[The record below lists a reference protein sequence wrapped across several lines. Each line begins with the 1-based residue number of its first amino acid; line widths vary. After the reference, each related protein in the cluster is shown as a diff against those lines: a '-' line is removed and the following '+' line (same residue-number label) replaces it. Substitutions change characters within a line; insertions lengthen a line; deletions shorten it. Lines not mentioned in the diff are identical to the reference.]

1 VLLEYVRGLSFK
13 ICNPLFKF
21 DERNNPSL
29 NVDKTCKGCGLSSIQ
44 STGQNRVYGPH
55 ANIEKIS
62 HRRVFWQSKIHTD
75 RPVVFSSADLTKG
88 PGAIRIGV
96 EVAKPSRTGGSSA
109 GFTFLVFCPTTDLRH
124 FIFVSL
130 MIFQIRKFESTVLP
144 AADLCKIVHP
154 S

>member
-88 PGAIRIGV
+88 PG
-96 EVAKPSRTGGSSA
+96 
-109 GFTFLVFCPTTDLRH
+109 
-124 FIFVSL
+124 
-130 MIFQIRKFESTVLP
+130 P
-144 AADLCKIVHP
+144 AAARQGSPFLSFALQLIFGILFLSP
-154 S
+154 